1 MAFWHNFDTD
11 VRRAGRINYDVN
23 IDEHIAAEKRA
34 AEGIKAAF
42 HMSARDFQEIKR
54 AKHYFKKAIRVLEW
68 AAREKTRV
76 EEDYDYRIA
85 VARREGH
92 MDEERALKHQ
102 KYRIMSKISV
112 WTYKKLRRILG
123 KLSSLPHF
131 ESQFAHVNQQIERE
145 LEALT
150 SGVRQ
155 EYREER
161 VESGGW

>member
-131 ESQFAHVNQQIERE
+131 ESQFAQMNQQIERE

-161 VESGGW
+161 VESRY